1 MIAKLSRFI
10 RTPDS
15 LGSFFFVKQ
24 HKNIRQKHK
33 KMIKAVDKGFNEVYN
48 IIIKQTGERKWNYL

>member
-1 MIAKLSRFI
+1 MIAKLSRFV

-15 LGSFFFVKQ
+15 LGSSFFVKQ

-33 KMIKAVDKGFNEVYN
+33 KMIKTVDKGLDEVYN
-48 IIIKQTGERKWNYL
+48 ITIKQEQRNKK

>member
-15 LGSFFFVKQ
+15 LGSLFFAKG

-33 KMIKAVDKGFNEVYN
+33 KIIKTVDK
-48 IIIKQTGERKWNYL
+48 ER